1 LLNLSLDFHKSKV
14 EQPSALMSREDHH
27 EQMSFWVSPH
37 QIEIIF
43 KGADKVVFMSS
54 NYASSNTP
62 KRSAKRSRVA
72 ALLYVEAGIVFALG
86 LWLTVLGFTHEEKEM
101 TPLLAEIGFAL
112 AGSAGLFACARGY
125 VNGKV
130 YGRSPTI
137 LANLIAVGV
146 AYYQI
151 QGAFYIG
158 AAIILSL
165 ALPTLYF
172 ALAIA
177 KEEG

>member
-1 LLNLSLDFHKSKV
+1 MLPEKS
-14 EQPSALMSREDHH
+14 
-27 EQMSFWVSPH
+27 
-37 QIEIIF
+37 
-43 KGADKVVFMSS
+43 
-54 NYASSNTP
+54 P
-62 KRSAKRSRVA
+62 KRSIVA
-72 ALLYVEAGIVFALG
+72 VLLYIESAIILSLG

-158 AAIILSL
+158 AVIILSL

-172 ALAIA
+172 ALMIA

>member
-1 LLNLSLDFHKSKV
+1 MTSGSPALS
-14 EQPSALMSREDHH
+14 
-27 EQMSFWVSPH
+27 
-37 QIEIIF
+37 
-43 KGADKVVFMSS
+43 
-54 NYASSNTP
+54 T
-62 KRSAKRSRVA
+62 KRSRVA
-72 ALLYVEAGIVFALG
+72 VLLYIEAGLIFALG
-86 LWLTVLGFTHEEKEM
+86 LWLTILGLTHEEKEM

-112 AGSAGLFACARGY
+112 AGAAGLFACARGY